1 MEILSLLYGTLLL
14 RPYVFVFLAVY
25 LAIAILN
32 MGVKR
37 SLIFTVLGYGIAF
50 LAEYC
55 STRTGFPFGY
65 YEYLETTRTQELWIA
80 NVPFMDSLSFS
91 FLAYISY
98 GMSLLLWSPLTRE
111 GWDVRLVDPAAIPG
125 SWRILVTGAV
135 LFMLLDVVIDPI
147 AFLGD
152 RWFLGQIY
160 TYREA
165 GEYFN
170 IPLTNF
176 AGWLLVGFTILFCFS
191 RVNRWLTR
199 RPGFV
204 DHGMRDLPGQALL
217 APALYFSVLIFNL
230 GVTFYIGEYRLGF
243 CGLALTLSIFALT
256 LLRARRSPD
265 AEKKPDS
272 TVIAE

>member
-1 MEILSLLYGTLLL
+1 MEFLSLLYGTLLL

-25 LAIAILN
+25 LTIAILN

-37 SLIFTVLGYGIAF
+37 SAIFTVLGFGIAF
-50 LAEYC
+50 LAEYS
-55 STRTGFPFGY
+55 STRIGFPFGY
-65 YEYLETTRTQELWIA
+65 YEYLETTRAQELWLS
-80 NVPFMDSLSFS
+80 NVPVMDSLSFS

-98 GMSLLLWSPLTRE
+98 GMSLLMWSPLVRR
-111 GWDVRLVDPAAIPG
+111 GWDVRIADRETMRD
-125 SWRILVTGAV
+125 SWRVLVTGGAF
-135 LFMLLDVVIDPI
+135 FMLLDVVIDPI

-176 AGWLLVGFTILFCFS
+176 AGWFLVGITILFCFS
-191 RVNRWLTR
+191 RINRWLTGQ
-199 RPGFV
+199 PGFA
-204 DHGMRDLPGQALL
+204 DYGMRDIPGQALL

-230 GVTFYIGEYRLGF
+230 GVTFYIGEYLLGF
-243 CGLALTLSIFALT
+243 CGLTLTLSLFALT
-256 LLRARRSPD
+256 LLRTRQSPGP
-265 AEKKPDS
+265 AQKPGS